1 MERDPELQ
9 DLIRQWAPPTPAA
22 GGFDERMMS
31 RYALRR
37 ASFWHR
43 RLVVR
48 IVVPAPVLAAMV
60 LLAIASIAWTI
71 SRTKDPPFEPVK
83 APTLVVT
90 RAEVTR

>member
-9 DLIRQWAPPTPAA
+9 DLIRRWAPPRPAA
-22 GGFDERMMS
+22 GFDERMMS
-31 RYALRR
+31 RYGLRR

-48 IVVPAPVLAAMV
+48 IVVPAPLLAATV
-60 LLAIASIAWTI
+60 LLAITSIAWTI

-83 APTLVVT
+83 APALVVT